1 MKRLIGIFLAFCML
15 LAMVPMLTLAAQEY
29 GVSVVDADGECVDI
43 TDANREDVLGDGT
56 VSFEYDEANEK
67 GILTLNGAR
76 LVSEEEY
83 PIAAFDMGTL
93 EIVLIGENY
102 VESTDYTCIAANN
115 LIFSGSGSIDV
126 VTEGYYN
133 WCADCYD
140 GSITVNGGKVR
151 MSGVNYA
158 ACFDSVL
165 TVNAG
170 ELTLLATDETDGK
183 AIDAGFLDPDVRIAD
198 GMTLLTGHDP
208 SGADAVETDV
218 RDSMALKTANYVRIY
233 TKAAPAVE
241 SRSYTIDTITG
252 ANGSISPSGKVVVWE
267 GSDRSFTVS
276 PNSGYAVADVKIDGK
291 SIGAV
296 TSYTFKNISSDH
308 TIEVS
313 FTEGTG
319 NPQTGAFEGYPG
331 GIGIRAGVHIS
342 FSAL

>member
-56 VSFEYDEANEK
+56 VSFEYDEENEK

-76 LVSEEEY
+76 LVSEWES
-83 PIAAFDMGTL
+83 PINAPEMGTL

-102 VESTDYTCIAANN
+102 AESTWGTCIVANE

-126 VTEGYYN
+126 VTEGFYN

-140 GSITVNGGKVR
+140 GITVNGGKVR
-151 MSGVNYA
+151 MSSVNYA
-158 ACFDSVL
+158 ACLDSTL

-170 ELTLLATDETDGK
+170 ELTLIATDETDGK
-183 AIDAGFLDPDVRIAD
+183 ALDVYGDPDVRIAD

-218 RDSMALKTANYVRIY
+218 SDLEALKTASYIRIY
-233 TKAAPAVE
+233 TKTAPTVE

-331 GIGIRAGVHIS
+331 GIGIRAGVHTT